1 MAYVPYCAY
10 CVVVFVV
17 FVCVCVWRALWEGG
31 EGIVLIFMLS
41 THSPGHTLHGVDS
54 SQHDTRR
61 VVLRSVR
68 VCGSPVPPLV
78 PFQSATALQDSGGGA
93 KQRVSAVPGSSA
105 EVDLD
110 GTRDSTELAIVYY
123 VQKFCRTRVAVTRE
137 PCGLW
142 RLLEF
147 TVADC
152 VLYKVSIPRLF
163 RNYNHT
169 TCTHNSYEGGSAQ
182 GVVRVV

>member
-1 MAYVPYCAY
+1 
-10 CVVVFVV
+10 
-17 FVCVCVWRALWEGG
+17 
-31 EGIVLIFMLS
+31 MLDYGTGRRQEAKYGS
-41 THSPGHTLHGVDS
+41 QCPCYLTHASAHLLPS
-54 SQHDTRR
+54 
-61 VVLRSVR
+61 
-68 VCGSPVPPLV
+68 GS
-78 PFQSATALQDSGGGA
+78 FQSATALQDSGGGA